1 MRDIRIGNDFT
12 IKWSLYKNDGET
24 RTPYEVTGAAVLK
37 LCSAYGTREVY
48 GWQASGN
55 TIVWTFRGADQRH
68 LGPYQLVYIENEGTP
83 NMMTVDTC
91 DAFCLVSQSCQ
102 QSDPSELLMLESDI
116 VFAEVR
122 MIDDELSATSKN
134 AIANKTVTEALG
146 KKVDAVP
153 GKGLSTEDFTT
164 ADKRKLQSLENYD
177 DADIKEALNEK
188 QDVIPDLE
196 TIRQGAQKG
205 ATALQ
210 EHQDIS
216 HLATKSD
223 TQGKFGLTGFLGE
236 LTSENTRINI
246 GSRSI
251 AYLYYTELGLA
262 KIKTISQGSSTV
274 IGGVTGPP
282 VTVYI
287 EVESATRYVKADGLY
302 SGYKIAVYKEV
313 FLGGIVAT
321 QEELASKQDAI
332 EDLDAIR
339 SGATLG
345 LTALQPE
352 DKQGLFPMVSVTY
365 ADLVAMRDEG
375 RLVPGQQYRIID
387 FVTTV
392 DQADAKSAGHQFD
405 VIVTADG
412 PSVLNEK
419 ARAAISEGDTYFT
432 EAGANLKA
440 WQLWYCLDNDKSRF
454 EWADATNGKG
464 VIYRMIDEWQN
475 DVPYDFKNVVYV
487 NTEEDY
493 AQYTFGVDRVPAADW
508 ETAEDESR
516 HSKSTTKRNVMRTYF
531 SSPLKLNAN
540 LLLEYCSDNKFDV
553 DCHHNI
559 LGNDSSNNI
568 FGYACN
574 ENNLSMGTS
583 NYNKFG
589 HRCERNT
596 LGGENGFNY
605 FDSDCCDNV
614 LDYDSSSNTFGFS
627 CREISLS
634 EGCQSNSFAN
644 DCANISLGEG
654 ASFNSFGRGC
664 LDIILD
670 KKCKNNTLGQDCYD
684 TNIDFNSE
692 YNVIGNNCSV
702 RLGAICIHNK
712 IGNDCSVISLNAE
725 CAHNTIG
732 NLCHDITMAGA
743 SAYNSIGNYCYRIT
757 FRTEEFENN
766 SIGDGCYDIVFG
778 EYVYKLTIAQGC
790 FNLHFESGCYSS
802 SIGSGCH
809 DLEIGDCQRVF
820 IMAGVNGF
828 ASSDS
833 SQTYFTDCFIC
844 PDGSS
849 FIEIPFR
856 DIKIS

>member
-68 LGPYQLVYIENEGTP
+68 LGPYQLVYIENDGKP

-122 MIDDELSATSKN
+122 MIDDELSATSLN
-134 AIANKTVTEALG
+134 AISNRAVTEALG

-164 ADKRKLQSLENYD
+164 ADKTKLQSLENYN
-177 DADIKEALNEK
+177 DAGIREALNKK
-188 QDVIPDLE
+188 QDAIPDLE

-216 HLATKSD
+216 HLATK
-223 TQGKFGLTGFLGE
+223 Q
-236 LTSENTRINI
+236 
-246 GSRSI
+246 
-251 AYLYYTELGLA
+251 
-262 KIKTISQGSSTV
+262 
-274 IGGVTGPP
+274 
-282 VTVYI
+282 
-287 EVESATRYVKADGLY
+287 EVED
-302 SGYKIAVYKEV
+302 I
-313 FLGGIVAT
+313 
-321 QEELASKQDAI
+321 
-332 EDLDAIR
+332 
-339 SGATLG
+339 
-345 LTALQPE
+345 
-352 DKQGLFPMVSVTY
+352 FPMKMVTY

-440 WQLWYCLDNDKSRF
+440 WQLWYSLDNDKSRF

-487 NTEEDY
+487 NNEEDY
-493 AQYTFGVDRVPAADW
+493 AQYTFGFDRVSAADW

-516 HSKSTTKRNVMRTYF
+516 HSQATTTGNVMLPYLYR
-531 SSPLKLNAN
+531 PQLLNAN
-540 LLLEYCSDNKFDV
+540 LLYVDCSDNKFDAN
-553 DCHHNI
+553 CHHNI
-559 LGNDSSNNI
+559 LGPDSSRNI
-568 FGYACN
+568 FGFACS
-574 ENNLSMGTS
+574 ENNLLGGISS
-583 NYNKFG
+583 FNKFG
-589 HRCERNT
+589 PLCERIT
-596 LGGENGFNY
+596 LGGEN
-605 FDSDCCDNV
+605 
-614 LDYDSSSNTFGFS
+614 
-627 CREISLS
+627 E
-634 EGCQSNSFAN
+634 
-644 DCANISLGEG
+644 
-654 ASFNSFGRGC
+654 FNSFGRNCYDIELGYYGGHNIFGDTC
-664 LDIILD
+664 NNISLAQGASHNSFGFACRVIILG
-670 KKCKNNTLGQDCYD
+670 KNCKNNTLGQECYD

-692 YNVIGNNCSV
+692 YNVLGNNCSV
-702 RLGAICIHNK
+702 QLGVGCRHNK
-712 IGNDCSVISLNAE
+712 IGNDCSVISLNVE
-725 CAHNTIG
+725 SSHNTIG
-732 NLCHDITMAGA
+732 NLCHDITMAGG
-743 SAYNSIGNYCYRIT
+743 SVYNSIGNNCYRIT

-778 EYVYKLTIAQGC
+778 EYVYKLAIAQGC
-790 FNLHFESGCYSS
+790 SSLHFESGCYNS
-802 SIGSGCH
+802 SIGQGCYA
-809 DLEIGDCQRVF
+809 LEIGDCENVF

-833 SQTYFTDCFIC
+833 SQEYFRDCFLC

-849 FIEIPFR
+849 YIEIPFK

>member
-1 MRDIRIGNDFT
+1 M
-12 IKWSLYKNDGET
+12 KEEYSL
-24 RTPYEVTGAAVLK
+24 PYEAEEIAE
-37 LCSAYGTREVY
+37 R
-48 GWQASGN
+48 
-55 TIVWTFRGADQRH
+55 
-68 LGPYQLVYIENEGTP
+68 LGK
-83 NMMTVDTC
+83 VDDIPTK
-91 DAFCLVSQSCQ
+91 VSQ
-102 QSDPSELLMLESDI
+102 
-116 VFAEVR
+116 
-122 MIDDELSATSKN
+122 
-134 AIANKTVTEALG
+134 
-146 KKVDAVP
+146 
-153 GKGLSTEDFTT
+153 
-164 ADKRKLQSLENYD
+164 LEN
-177 DADIKEALNEK
+177 DAEYLTK
-188 QDVIPDLE
+188 QDIPDLE

-216 HLATKSD
+216 HLATK
-223 TQGKFGLTGFLGE
+223 Q
-236 LTSENTRINI
+236 
-246 GSRSI
+246 
-251 AYLYYTELGLA
+251 
-262 KIKTISQGSSTV
+262 
-274 IGGVTGPP
+274 
-282 VTVYI
+282 
-287 EVESATRYVKADGLY
+287 EVED
-302 SGYKIAVYKEV
+302 I
-313 FLGGIVAT
+313 
-321 QEELASKQDAI
+321 
-332 EDLDAIR
+332 
-339 SGATLG
+339 
-345 LTALQPE
+345 
-352 DKQGLFPMVSVTY
+352 FPMKMVTY

-684 TNIDFNSE
+684 TNINFNSE

-725 CAHNTIG
+725 CVHNTIG